1 MHHNSTLL
9 VGSVGGNLAASQR
22 WMAIRSYVY
31 PVCTST
37 TGSRNSSCV
46 ITHFRCSGGSSR
58 GPAIV
63 FFTAAMNVPT
73 NANCD
78 NPIPAF
84 AMARARVGR
93 RTPRPA
99 TTKGSTRR
107 AFRSTRGAS
116 RTDRRASVCASARRP
131 VGSTSDARTAT
142 RGERWRRRVT
152 ARRVISVRPTTT
164 TTMTT
169 PTTTTTAASD
179 ERAAFLTPGPR
190 PTTPSDVG
198 AIRVPT
204 GYATRASADADDD
217 DDDAGLVIEIGDPHR
232 VGDGLSKHIEYKVT
246 YWTDSATYGG
256 KDSSGCSTR
265 RFSDFEWLS
274 KQLGANCDGVI
285 IPLLP
290 SKTILHMDDPSSR
303 GIERRRK
310 GLAAFMA
317 RCAAH
322 PLVRK
327 SADLHAFLTQDSKS
341 WTQRVPWYERG
352 VLSEGVSSVTSWLS
366 TLNTSDMKSLTSSMS
381 VDVMREKQQHV
392 DVVEYVTKLKLR
404 LEKLIAATSAL
415 QKHGAHT
422 VSAYEEFNACLEL
435 LAGQEE
441 KARSVFAQSG
451 AKGVWWQRLS
461 DLFTALIPPQRQASE
476 LMSSEFLD
484 SLNEV
489 HALCTAVVAA
499 FDARKRVVDHY
510 NKVSSSIERIES
522 KLSTMGVP
530 EPGPKRE
537 EKQKIELAVSDLRIE
552 RTQTH
557 ERYERCCANMEH
569 ELLWFHTELALVLG
583 QALKKHVAAQ
593 GAAAGNLSRVQD
605 SHFMDIKAMM
615 ANKPQAFV
623 G

>member
-46 ITHFRCSGGSSR
+46 MTHFRCSGGSSR

-169 PTTTTTAASD
+169 PTTTTT
-179 ERAAFLTPGPR
+179 
-190 PTTPSDVG
+190 
-198 AIRVPT
+198 
-204 GYATRASADADDD
+204 
-217 DDDAGLVIEIGDPHR
+217 AGLVIEIGDPHR